1 MPDET
6 LPTRFGLIRHAPTL
20 WNRDKRI
27 QGRQDSDLT
36 AEGKARS
43 KGWGVTLAVHP
54 WHRIL
59 SSDLGR
65 ALKTAEL
72 VNRSLKV
79 PLTQTPLLREMDWGD
94 WTGRSI
100 RQITREN
107 PGLLSEMEQAG
118 WEFKPPGGED
128 RNSVW
133 TRTRRA
139 LMAAAGAWDQENI
152 LVVTHE
158 GVIKCTIYRLLQRR
172 FLPDERPILKP
183 DYLHRLVHDGSGLK
197 IEKINAMRL
206 ESGKQHAG
214 DRRQKSAKFQKQT
227 IPVS

>member
-1 MPDET
+1 LLKGRIMPDET
-6 LPTRFGLIRHAPTL
+6 PPTHFGLMRHAPTL
-20 WNRDKRI
+20 WNRNKRI

-43 KGWGVTLAVHP
+43 KRWGVTLAAHS

-65 ALKTAEL
+65 ALKTAER

-79 PLTQTPLLREMDWGD
+79 PLMQTPLLREMDWGD

-100 RQITREN
+100 RQITAEN

-133 TRTRRA
+133 SRTHRA
-139 LMAAAGAWDQENI
+139 LMAAADTWDQENI

-158 GVIKCTIYRLLQRR
+158 GVIKCLVYRLLQRR
-172 FLPDERPILKP
+172 YLPDERPILKP
-183 DYLHRLVHDGSGLK
+183 NYLHFVAHDGSGLK
-197 IEKINAMRL
+197 IEKINAMKL
-206 ESGKQHAG
+206 
-214 DRRQKSAKFQKQT
+214 
-227 IPVS
+227 